1 MLEYA
6 KQILPKVCNWK
17 DLFRKELIKSIEW
30 AAPENRDE
38 IYEWCFQNYYQLHED
53 VLDEVFQNRK
63 RNSLKFGRIKNTE
76 STTAIAVYKKP
87 DKVNSQ
93 KNKSEKFQAEFF

>member
-1 MLEYA
+1 MIEYA

-30 AAPENRDE
+30 AEPANRDE
-38 IYEWCFQNYYQLHED
+38 IYEWCFQNYYHLHED
-53 VLDEVFQNRK
+53 VLDEVFQNRE

-87 DKVNSQ
+87 DKVNFRRKQ
-93 KNKSEKFQAEFF
+93 PERLVVEFF